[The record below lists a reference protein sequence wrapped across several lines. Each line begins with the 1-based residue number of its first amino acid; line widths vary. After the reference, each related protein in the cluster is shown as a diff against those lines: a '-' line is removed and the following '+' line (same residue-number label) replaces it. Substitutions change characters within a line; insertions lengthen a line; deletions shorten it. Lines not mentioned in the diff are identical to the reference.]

1 MTNLD
6 CIYIKNFSCLAHI
19 GLYDYE
25 KGITQ
30 PIVIHAELYG
40 SWAETHFLDY
50 DLVIAQI
57 KQVIAQQH
65 YELIETLAETI
76 AQTLLSH
83 FAIKKLI
90 LAIDKPQAV
99 KEALVG
105 VKIERSA

>member
-6 CIYIKNFSCLAHI
+6 CIYIKNFSIPAYI
-19 GLYDYE
+19 GLYDHE
-25 KGITQ
+25 KGVTQ
-30 PIVIHAELYG
+30 PLIIHAELYG
-40 SWAETHFLDY
+40 TWAGTDFLDY

-83 FAIKKLI
+83 FPIKKII
-90 LAIDKPQAV
+90 LAIDKPKAV
-99 KEALVG
+99 SDALVG

>member
-6 CIYIKNFSCLAHI
+6 CIYIKNFSCPAHI
-19 GLYDYE
+19 GLYEHE
-25 KGITQ
+25 KGVTQ

-40 SWAETHFLDY
+40 SWADAHFLDY
-50 DLVIAQI
+50 DLVIEKI
-57 KQVIAQQH
+57 KQIIAKQH
-65 YELIETLAETI
+65 YELLETLAESL

-83 FAIKKLI
+83 FEIKKLI

-99 KEALVG
+99 KDALVG

>member
-6 CIYIKNFSCLAHI
+6 CIYIKNFSLPAHI
-19 GLYDYE
+19 GIYQHE
-25 KGITQ
+25 KGVTQ
-30 PIVIHAELYG
+30 PIVIQAELYG
-40 SWAETHFLDY
+40 SWSEKNFLDY
-50 DLVIAQI
+50 DLIITEI
-57 KQVIAQQH
+57 KQIIAKQH

-76 AQTLLSH
+76 AQSLLSQ